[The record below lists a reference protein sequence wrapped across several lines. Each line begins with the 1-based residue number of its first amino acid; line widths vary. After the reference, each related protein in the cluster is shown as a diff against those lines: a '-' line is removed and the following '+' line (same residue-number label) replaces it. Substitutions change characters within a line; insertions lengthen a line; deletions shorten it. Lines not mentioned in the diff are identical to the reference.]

1 MKFCFQLMEALNAKY
16 NEPEKDS
23 PEASADSEGRTVSE
37 SGEKRAD
44 AADVHHAD
52 KKRKYSRVAKPLK
65 KQNTEMK
72 ATIQN
77 LQRQVGELTTE
88 IQIKV
93 GVIEE
98 YRRLMALRATQV

>member
-1 MKFCFQLMEALNAKY
+1 MDALKTKY
-16 NEPEKDS
+16 DEREKDS
-23 PEASADSEGRTVSE
+23 LEASADSGGRTISV
-37 SGEKRAD
+37 SGEKQAE
-44 AADVHHAD
+44 AADVQHAD

-65 KQNTEMK
+65 EQNTEMK
-72 ATIQN
+72 VKIEN
-77 LQRQVGELTTE
+77 LQRQVGEMTTE